1 MMDGK
6 KDDNNK
12 SIIKTLE
19 KVQKDFPGLILPN
32 MGIIDNEKKIDI
44 NSKDYLKDKSIKED

>member
-1 MMDGK
+1 MDGK

>member
-1 MMDGK
+1 MDGK

-32 MGIIDNEKKIDI
+32 MGIIDNQKQIDI
-44 NSKDYLKDKSIKED
+44 TSTAYLNDKNIKED